1 MKRALIFVIVLS
13 TGHFLFAQD
22 RAGHGKITGTVK
34 DEATGEPIEY
44 ATIALNNPDTNT
56 PVDGTVCDEKG
67 KFSIT
72 RIADGDYDLV
82 ISFIGFEPKS
92 IPVQISEENEN
103 IDVGVVTL
111 AVKAEILDAV
121 TVEGEKTLI
130 EERVD
135 RTIYNAENDATTRG
149 GDATDVLKRVPMLSV
164 DLDGNVS
171 LRGNSNIR
179 VLINNRPSTIAAT
192 SIADA
197 LKAIPADEI
206 KSVEVITSPSA
217 KYDAEGS
224 SGIIN
229 IITKKNV
236 LQGATLN
243 VNSGVGTRGSNL
255 GLNGAYRKGKVG
267 LNLGGFGRAGYN
279 VNGAF
284 SNQQL
289 TISNEGTEE
298 EIETLTTQSA
308 DTRSNFLFGR
318 YTLGLDYDINKNN
331 FITSSVQ
338 FGLRD
343 RDSQQDNLFT
353 QSFQNGALLNESLRY
368 VDTQDRSA
376 NVDVNLGY
384 THLYEKPQ
392 REFSILGQYSRNDRV
407 NDFVNNIFDA
417 SGSLIDARFKNE
429 NESLNEETTL
439 QADYQSPIATN
450 QMVEFGAKTILRDV
464 SSDYTYYTAEGS
476 DGPFEPSTDETLSN
490 VFNYRQQ
497 IAAGY
502 LSYTFNFL
510 TDYSLKAGGRYEYT
524 TIDANF
530 QDEQDVKIP
539 SYGVF
544 VPSVNFS
551 RKLSN
556 GNMVK
561 LAYNRRIQRPSI
573 QFLNPNIDASNPLNI
588 TVGNP
593 QLDPEYTDNF
603 EISYST
609 FMKGTTLNFSGF
621 YRNTDNAIQSV
632 REVIGENVIQTTY
645 QNIGREDA
653 YGVSMFANVNIG
665 GKLSLNGGTDIFYSV
680 LDNNVPD
687 PLYNASNEGWV
698 ASYRLFGNY
707 NFAENW
713 GFQFFGFYRG
723 NRVQLQGSQTGF
735 GIYSLAIKRDFA
747 EKRGSIGFGA
757 ENFFTPEFR
766 IKSELVSPVLR
777 QNSVNTMR
785 NMSFRINFSYRIG
798 KLGTDQNNAR
808 RSRRSISND
817 DLKSGGDGQDG
828 GGELQMGPGGG
839 GRQGGAPNNRRR
851 ATGAA
856 PAGAVSVPKA
866 NPDAV
871 VTAEGTWTYTVESP
885 QGGEGTLVLVKEG
898 DALKGTINNK
908 RFNRESPLKEV
919 SLKGN
924 ELTFSYETGFGGNSM
939 TVTVKTIIEDN
950 SMSGSITVG
959 DFGTFPFKGTRPK

>member
-1 MKRALIFVIVLS
+1 MKKVIILIAILS
-13 TGHFLFAQD
+13 TGHFLFAQ
-22 RAGHGKITGTVK
+22 RSGNGKITGTVK

-44 ATIALNNPDTNT
+44 ATIALNDPETNS
-56 PVDGTVCDEKG
+56 PLDGTVADDKG
-67 KFSIT
+67 EFSLV
-72 RIADGDYDLV
+72 RIADGSYNLV
-82 ISFIGFEPKS
+82 ISFIGFEPRS
-92 IPVQISEENEN
+92 IPVEIGEEQSNV
-103 IDVGVVTL
+103 DVGIVSL
-111 AVKAEILDAV
+111 SIKPEILEAV
-121 TVEGEKTLI
+121 TVEGQKALI

-236 LQGATLN
+236 LQGATLS

-267 LNLGGFGRAGYN
+267 INLSGFGRAGYN

-284 SNQQL
+284 SNDQI
-289 TISNEGTEE
+289 TISDSDVQ
-298 EIETLTTQSA
+298 TLTTQSA
-308 DTRSNFLFGR
+308 DTESDFMFGR
-318 YTLGLDYDINKNN
+318 YTLGIDYDIDKNN

-338 FGLRD
+338 FGLRN
-343 RDSQQDNLFT
+343 RESQQDNLFT
-353 QSFQNGALLNESLRY
+353 RSYQNSTLLSESLRS
-368 VDTQDRSA
+368 VNTEDRSD
-376 NVDVNLGY
+376 NIDVNLGY
-384 THLYEKPQ
+384 THLYDKPQ
-392 REFSILGQYSRNDRV
+392 QEFSILGQYSRNNRV
-407 NDFVNNIFDA
+407 NDFINNIYDP
-417 SGSLIDARFKNE
+417 SYTIIDSRYKND
-429 NESLNEETTL
+429 NESFNEEITL
-439 QADYQSPIATN
+439 QADYQSPISAN
-450 QMVEFGAKTILRDV
+450 QMVEFGAKTIFRDV
-464 SSDYTYYTAEGS
+464 SSDYKYYTAEGS
-476 DGPFEPSTDETLSN
+476 DGPFIQSNDEQLTN

-510 TDYSLKAGGRYEYT
+510 TDYSLKAGARYEYT

-530 QDEQDVKIP
+530 QDEQDVEIP

-551 RKLSN
+551 RKLNN

-561 LAYNRRIQRPSI
+561 MAYNRRIQRPSI
-573 QFLNPNIDASNPLNI
+573 QFLNPNIDASNQYNI
-588 TVGNP
+588 TFGNP
-593 QLDPEYTDNF
+593 QLDPEYTNNF
-603 EISYST
+603 ELSYST

-621 YRNTDNAIQSV
+621 YRNTNNAIQSV
-632 REVIGENVIQTTY
+632 REVLGENVIQTTY

-653 YGVSMFANVNIG
+653 YGLSLFANVNIG
-665 GKLSLNGGTDIFYSV
+665 GKLSLNGGTDVFYSV

-687 PLYNASNEGWV
+687 PLYNAGNEGWV

-707 NFAENW
+707 NFTENW
-713 GFQFFGFYRG
+713 GIQAFGFYRG
-723 NRVQLQGSQTGF
+723 NRVQLQGSQGGF

-747 EKRGSIGFGA
+747 ERRGSIGIGA

-798 KLGTDQNNAR
+798 KLGTDQNAPR
-808 RSRRSISND
+808 RTRRSISND
-817 DLKSGGDGQDG
+817 DLKSGGDNNDS
-828 GGELQMGPGGG
+828 GGEGQM
-839 GRQGGAPNNRRR
+839 GGAPSRGTQPTNRR
-851 ATGAA
+851 APTGNA
-856 PAGAVSVPKA
+856 PSGAVNMPKA
-866 NPDAV
+866 DPDAV
-871 VTAEGTWTYTVESP
+871 VIAEGTWIYTVESP
-885 QGGEGTLVLVKEG
+885 QGGEGTLILVKDG
-898 DALKGTINNK
+898 DVLKGTINNK
-908 RFNRESPLKEV
+908 RFNSES
-919 SLKGN
+919 SLNAVALNGN
-924 ELTFSYETGFGGNSM
+924 ELTFSYDAGFGGNTM
-939 TVTVKTIIEDN
+939 TISVKTIIEGEAMN
-950 SMSGSITVG
+950 GSMTVG
-959 DFGTFPFKGTRPK
+959 DFGTFPLKATRDE

>member
-1 MKRALIFVIVLS
+1 MKGIIFFIAILS
-13 TGHFLFAQD
+13 TSHFLFAQ
-22 RAGHGKITGTVK
+22 RSGNGKITGTVV
-34 DEATGEPIEY
+34 DEATGDPIEY
-44 ATIALNNPDTNT
+44 ATVALNDPETNS
-56 PVDGTVCDEKG
+56 PLDGTVCDEKG
-67 KFSIT
+67 KFSIV
-72 RIADGDYDLV
+72 RVADGSYNLV
-82 ISFIGFEPKS
+82 ISFIGFEPQT
-92 IPVQISEENEN
+92 IPVQIGGERNTV
-103 IDVGVVTL
+103 DVGAVSL
-111 AVKAEILDAV
+111 AVKAEILEAV
-121 TVEGEKTLI
+121 TVEGQKTLI

-236 LQGATLN
+236 LQGATLS

-267 LNLGGFGRAGYN
+267 INLGGFGRAGYN
-279 VNGAF
+279 VKGAF
-284 SNQQL
+284 SNRQSTTSDEQ
-289 TISNEGTEE
+289 
-298 EIETLTTQSA
+298 IETLTTQSA
-308 DTRSNFLFGR
+308 DTRSDFMFGR
-318 YTLGLDYDINKNN
+318 YTLGIDYDINKNN

-338 FGLRD
+338 FGLRN
-343 RDSQQDNLFT
+343 RESQQDNLLT
-353 QSFQNGALLNESLRY
+353 RALQDGALISESLRF
-368 VDTQDRSA
+368 VDTEDRSG

-384 THLYEKPQ
+384 THLYDKPQ
-392 REFSILGQYSRNDRV
+392 REFSVLGQYSRNNRV
-407 NDFVNNIFDA
+407 NDFINNIYDPSFTM
-417 SGSLIDARFKNE
+417 IDSRFKND
-429 NESLNEETTL
+429 NESFNEEITL
-439 QADYQSPIATN
+439 QADYQSPISTN
-450 QMVEFGAKTILRDV
+450 QMVEFGAKTILRNV
-464 SSDYTYYTAEGS
+464 SSDYKYYTAEGP
-476 DGPFEPSTDETLSN
+476 DGPFVPSTDEQLTN

-510 TDYSLKAGGRYEYT
+510 TDYSVKAGARYEYT

-551 RKLSN
+551 RKLKN

-561 LAYNRRIQRPSI
+561 MAYNRRIQRPSI
-573 QFLNPNIDASNPLNI
+573 QFLNPNIEASNPLNI
-588 TVGNP
+588 TLGNP
-593 QLDPEYTDNF
+593 LLDPEYTNNF
-603 EISYST
+603 ELSYST
-609 FMKGTTLNFSGF
+609 FMKGTMLNFSGF
-621 YRNTDNAIQSV
+621 YRNTNNAIQSV
-632 REVIGENVIQTTY
+632 REVLGENVIQTTY

-653 YGVSMFANVNIG
+653 YGLSVFANVNIG
-665 GKLSLNGGTDIFYSV
+665 GKLSLNGGTDVFYSV

-713 GFQFFGFYRG
+713 GVQAFGFYRG
-723 NRVQLQGSQTGF
+723 NRVQLQGSQGGF

-777 QNSVNTMR
+777 QSSVNTMR

-798 KLGTDQNNAR
+798 QLGNENTPR
-808 RSRRSISND
+808 RTRRSIRND
-817 DLKSGGDGQDG
+817 DLKSGGDANDG
-828 GGELQMGPGGG
+828 GGEEQMGPGG
-839 GRQGGAPNNRRR
+839 RQGGGQPSRGSGGRAPR
-851 ATGAA
+851 
-856 PAGAVSVPKA
+856 K
-866 NPDAV
+866 
-871 VTAEGTWTYTVESP
+871 
-885 QGGEGTLVLVKEG
+885 
-898 DALKGTINNK
+898 
-908 RFNRESPLKEV
+908 
-919 SLKGN
+919 
-924 ELTFSYETGFGGNSM
+924 
-939 TVTVKTIIEDN
+939 
-950 SMSGSITVG
+950 
-959 DFGTFPFKGTRPK
+959 